1 MSNVLREIGERL
13 KNRKGVLF
21 LVQRKPPAAVGGFYC
36 SANETL
42 PKGEAINRK
51 YLGKKLPTYCIMLPI
66 EGRRP
71 CRPWGQQTNIV
82 FVYFKVF

>member
-1 MSNVLREIGERL
+1 MSDVLREIGERL
-13 KNRKGVLF
+13 KNRKGALF

-51 YLGKKLPTYCIMLPI
+51 YLGKKLPTYCM
-66 EGRRP
+66 
-71 CRPWGQQTNIV
+71 
-82 FVYFKVF
+82 YFKVF